1 MKRLA
6 LQSRAIDFNEPSYQA
21 RLTTS
26 VRMS

>member
-1 MKRLA
+1 MKLLA
-6 LQSRAIDFNEPSYQA
+6 LQSRAIDFNELSYQA

>member
-1 MKRLA
+1 MRGLA
-6 LQSRAIDFNEPSYQA
+6 LQSRATDFNELSYQA

>member
-6 LQSRAIDFNEPSYQA
+6 LQSRAMDFNELSSQA

>member
-1 MKRLA
+1 MKHLA
-6 LQSRAIDFNEPSYQA
+6 LQFRAIDFNEPSYQA